1 MMLRCTIVIAMH
13 GATYLEHRA
22 RSKRASDDVG
32 DSPRSCNISNLR
44 LPPVRPLR
52 FGIWNG
58 MGKLVGPCPCRGGR
72 AVETAKKTLTKTMRA
87 KHSLRT
93 MTGPIPGGPWDAIA
107 SLDDVFLVPQFYFVP
122 GGASSLLLVS
132 VRFFGVA
139 QCCSLCAGSARG
151 VDGRWL
157 GAARGVGSV
166 GMRAFLVWAALASA
180 KWRAAVLAGK
190 LGGLTRFR
198 R

>member
-1 MMLRCTIVIAMH
+1 MMLRCTICVVIAMH

-139 QCCSLCAGSARG
+139 LSVLLALRGLCSWRGRAMARCGSWRGQCGNAR
-151 VDGRWL
+151 L
-157 GAARGVGSV
+157 FGVG
-166 GMRAFLVWAALASA
+166 GT
-180 KWRAAVLAGK
+180 G
-190 LGGLTRFR
+190 
-198 R
+198 

>member
-1 MMLRCTIVIAMH
+1 MH

-122 GGASSLLLVS
+122 GGASSLLPSPSVSLVLLS
-132 VRFFGVA
+132 VARF
-139 QCCSLCAGSARG
+139 ARALL

-180 KWRAAVLAGK
+180 KSSRAS
-190 LGGLTRFR
+190 
-198 R
+198 